1 MAQLDV
7 SLDRSADVPLGTQL
21 AWRLRAAVAS
31 GALRAGDR
39 LPPVRELA
47 AAAQVN
53 VNTVRAVYARL
64 AAQGVIVSEQGR
76 GTFVRGGGAGAQA
89 ELGELVER
97 AAGDARRHGV
107 DPRELA
113 AVLYARFDEPPR
125 AAEAAA
131 EAAPDGH
138 ADAASRRALRAE
150 IEALEYELAEL
161 EPLSGALES
170 RSMEAGKG
178 ARLMSSEELEATRD
192 QLAGRVAARRRE
204 RREAKAVPQ
213 AAPPQSASAWPEL
226 LAIAPA

>member
-7 SLDRSADVPLGTQL
+7 SLDRTADVPLGTQL

-47 AAAQVN
+47 ATAQVN

-97 AAGDARRHGV
+97 VAGDARRHGV

-125 AAEAAA
+125 PAGVAIEAAR
-131 EAAPDGH
+131 DGH

-170 RSMEAGKG
+170 RSTEPAKG
-178 ARLMSSEELEATRD
+178 ARLMSSDELEATRD
-192 QLAGRVAARRRE
+192 QLASRVAAHRRE
-204 RREAKAVPQ
+204 RRQAKAVPQ
-213 AAPPQSASAWPEL
+213 AAQLHSASAWPEL

>member
-7 SLDRSADVPLGTQL
+7 SLDRTADVPLGTQL

-39 LPPVRELA
+39 LPAVRELA
-47 AAAQVN
+47 ATAQVN

-113 AVLYARFDEPPR
+113 AVLYARFDEPQRTVGAKLEEPVAR
-125 AAEAAA
+125 
-131 EAAPDGH
+131 
-138 ADAASRRALRAE
+138 RRAVRAE

-170 RSMEAGKG
+170 RSTEPGQG
-178 ARLMSSEELEATRD
+178 ARLMSGDELEATRD
-192 QLAGRVAARRRE
+192 QLASRVAAHRRE
-204 RREAKAVPQ
+204 RRQAKAVPQ
-213 AAPPQSASAWPEL
+213 AAPPRSASAWPEL